1 MTILLTLFAALGLVQ
16 IPAQS
21 DQDAMQGTWR
31 IVRYYEFSPEP
42 GTASRPA
49 EPDRI
54 SGNVWLRPGR
64 STGEYRLK
72 LDSTKNPKE
81 VDLSATRL
89 GDQFLKGIYKFEGNQ
104 LFICYSYDPAL
115 PRPTEFKVPTG
126 ERRYLYVLERVVS
139 IAPDLGGGP
148 LVYLPK
154 GAPPPAGYTLIGTT
168 RQTIQLVS
176 GSSTAV
182 DLDVYSRK

>member
-1 MTILLTLFAALGLVQ
+1 MTLLLGLLAALTLVQ
-16 IPAQS
+16 NPAQS

-31 IVRYYEFSPEP
+31 IVRYYEFSSEP
-42 GTASRPA
+42 GTATRQA

-54 SGNVWLRPGR
+54 SGNAWLRPGR
-64 STGEYRLK
+64 ATGEYRLK

-81 VDLSATRL
+81 VDLTATRL
-89 GDQFLKGIYKFEGNQ
+89 GDQYLKGIYKFEGDQ

-115 PRPTEFKVPTG
+115 PRPTEFRVTTG
-126 ERRYLYVLERVVS
+126 ERRYLYVLERVLS
-139 IAPDLGGGP
+139 TAPDLGLGP
-148 LVYLPK
+148 LLYVPK
-154 GAPPPAGYTLIGTT
+154 GAPPPAGYILIGTT
-168 RQTIQLVS
+168 RQTIQLVN